1 MSGHIGTIVDDSPM
15 DAGRVT
21 GVTVD
26 SDLAVLRF
34 ALGQAEALRI
44 PRLFSQE
51 RIHLK
56 MWQAVQG
63 LCMAGIARGDANYA
77 VRMIKK
83 STTNISVADDLAL
96 LSIIGDGIGVGTS
109 VSEEFFSILSAL
121 NINYE
126 AVISDDLFVKALCS
140 AARVKVAQ
148 EEVHN
153 KLIQ

>member
-1 MSGHIGTIVDDSPM
+1 MCGILGTF
-15 DAGRVT
+15 
-21 GVTVD
+21 
-26 SDLAVLRF
+26 DLSRELDPGSLR
-34 ALGQAEALRI
+34 
-44 PRLFSQE
+44 
-51 RIHLK
+51 H
-56 MWQAVQG
+56 
-63 LCMAGIARGDANYA
+63 RGPDTQK
-77 VRMIKK
+77 VH
-83 STTNISVADDLAL
+83 ADDRFRFGHTL